1 MESTFIM
8 HKTTFLASLTHT
20 IHVNPVVF
28 ESSLRVQAHKT
39 LLYELTIV
47 SMRKA
52 IMIKTSTRNM
62 VE

>member
-1 MESTFIM
+1 MR
-8 HKTTFLASLTHT
+8 KTTFLASLTHT

-28 ESSLRVQAHKT
+28 EGSLSVQAQT
-39 LLYELTIV
+39 ILMYELTIV
-47 SMRKA
+47 NMRKA